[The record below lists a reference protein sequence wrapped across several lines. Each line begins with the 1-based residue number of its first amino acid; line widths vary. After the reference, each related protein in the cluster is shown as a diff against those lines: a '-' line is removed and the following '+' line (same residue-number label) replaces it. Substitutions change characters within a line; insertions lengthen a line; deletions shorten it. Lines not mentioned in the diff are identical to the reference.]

1 MLNAENLKDAEQ
13 RRFAWRCRRGL
24 LELDIVLQ
32 DFVSRQ
38 FDQLNL
44 MELQILDE
52 MLALPDTEFWG
63 VINQDKPFKKTEPKA
78 AQAAD
83 SLLLKLRSIRLNADA
98 EDK

>member
-78 AQAAD
+78 AQAVD

>member
-13 RRFAWRCRRGL
+13 RRFSWRCRRGL

-44 MELQILDE
+44 LELQMLDE

-63 VINQDKPFKKTEPKA
+63 IINQDKLFKKTEPKA
-78 AQAAD
+78 AQAVE
-83 SLLLKLRSIRLNADA
+83 SLLQKLRSVRLNAEGSD
-98 EDK
+98 